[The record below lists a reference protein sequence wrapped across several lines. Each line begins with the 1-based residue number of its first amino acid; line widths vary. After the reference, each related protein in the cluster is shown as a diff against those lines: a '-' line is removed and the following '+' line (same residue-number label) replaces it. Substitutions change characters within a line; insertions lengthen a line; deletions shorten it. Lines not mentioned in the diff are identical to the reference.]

1 MINVILLTL
10 HYLDICPIIKTIHM
24 IINKKTLTRVI
35 SFIALV
41 ILTSNLIQAQQFNL
55 VNGESELT
63 VLGTSSLHDWH
74 VTAEKQSG
82 KIIFKNLE
90 LGEIEKCNI
99 EIVAESLKSG
109 KSSMDKNTYKA
120 LNTGDFKTIT
130 FQLVEVKETTS
141 KGDGKFI
148 VHTLGDLTI
157 AGVKKRVSLDF
168 SVSIIDNKITLIGEK
183 KFKMTE
189 FKIDPPKALFGTITT
204 GDDITIKFSTTF
216 K

>member
-1 MINVILLTL
+1 
-10 HYLDICPIIKTIHM
+10 M
-24 IINKKTLTRVI
+24 IIFKKTLTRVI
-35 SFIALV
+35 SLIALV
-41 ILTSNLIQAQQFNL
+41 ILTSNLIQAQQFYL
-55 VNGESELT
+55 VNGESELK

-120 LNTGDFKTIT
+120 LNTDSFKTIN

-141 KGDGKFI
+141 KGNGKFM
-148 VHTLGDLTI
+148 VQTLGDLTI

-168 SVSIIDNKITLIGEK
+168 STTILDGKITLIGEK
-183 KFKMTE
+183 KFKMTD
-189 FKIDPPKALFGTITT
+189 FNIDPPKALFGTITT

>member
-1 MINVILLTL
+1 MTDVIFLIL
-10 HYLDICPIIKTIHM
+10 HYLEICPIIKTIQM
-24 IINKKTLTRVI
+24 IMYNKILARVI
-35 SFIALV
+35 SIIALV
-41 ILTSNLIQAQQFNL
+41 ILTSNLSQAQQFNL
-55 VNGESELT
+55 VNSESELT

-120 LNTGDFKTIT
+120 LNTGSFKTIN
-130 FQLVEVKETTS
+130 FQLVQVKETTS
-141 KGDGKFI
+141 KGNGKFM
-148 VHTLGDLTI
+148 VQTLGDLTI
-157 AGVKKRVSLDF
+157 AGVKKRISLDF
-168 SVSIIDNKITLIGEK
+168 SATILDDKISLIGEK
-183 KFKMTE
+183 KFKMTD

-204 GDDITIKFSTTF
+204 GDDITIKFSTLF